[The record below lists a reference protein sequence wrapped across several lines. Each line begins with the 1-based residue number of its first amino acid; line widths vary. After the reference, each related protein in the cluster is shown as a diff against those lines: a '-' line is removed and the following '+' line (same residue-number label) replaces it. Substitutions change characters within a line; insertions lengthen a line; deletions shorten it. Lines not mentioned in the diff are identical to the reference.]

1 MQIRIAARHGNLS
14 GKSQEIIREKAERL
28 LRIFERL
35 TSIEITINLEHEERP
50 EVEFVVSA
58 EHKHD
63 FVATSSTEDLMVS
76 VDQAIH
82 KLESQLRKYKEKI
95 QEHHG

>member
-1 MQIRIAARHGNLS
+1 MQIRIATRHGSLS
-14 GKSQEIIREKAERL
+14 EKSQAKIRDKAERL

-35 TSIEITINLEHEERP
+35 TSIEITVDLEHEERP

-63 FVATSSTEDLMVS
+63 FVAASAAEELMVS
-76 VDQAIH
+76 VDQTIH